1 MSEQFKKTEKGLA
14 CCERRGY
21 CEGHC
26 PYYEPEKGALECTSE
41 LAHDAHTMIRQQAEK
56 IHELQTKVHELQR
69 IEENLL
75 ADFLLDIEA
84 SNSILNSVRCHN
96 MSIDTVSKIIMLCGP
111 ACDALS
117 PDGFIKWLKDRITD
131 DPRIREEMEN
141 DRM

>member
-1 MSEQFKKTEKGLA
+1 MGEAQFEKA
-14 CCERRGY
+14 
-21 CEGHC
+21 
-26 PYYEPEKGALECTSE
+26 
-41 LAHDAHTMIRQQAEK
+41 
-56 IHELQTKVHELQR
+56 
-69 IEENLL
+69 ENLL

-84 SNSILNSVRCHN
+84 SNSILDSVRCHN

>member
-1 MSEQFKKTEKGLA
+1 METTYKEAIETLKANYPDRCFSMLREAVDVAIQ
-14 CCERRGY
+14 
-21 CEGHC
+21 
-26 PYYEPEKGALECTSE
+26 ALV
-41 LAHDAHTMIRQQAEK
+41 AQ
-56 IHELQTKVHELQR
+56 
-69 IEENLL
+69 
-75 ADFLLDIEA
+75 EA

>member
-21 CEGHC
+21 CERHC